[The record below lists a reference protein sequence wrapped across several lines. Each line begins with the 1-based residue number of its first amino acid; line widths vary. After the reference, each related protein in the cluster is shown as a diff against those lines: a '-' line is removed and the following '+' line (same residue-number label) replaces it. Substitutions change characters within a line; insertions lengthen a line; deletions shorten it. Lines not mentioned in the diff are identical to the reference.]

1 MNQVKLNE
9 LIQEEK
15 VVLPLYFLRM
25 YKDFNINLDE
35 FVLLAYLYN
44 KDMIIFN
51 PEKISDDLKIDLLMV
66 MQCISNLEDKGLVCV
81 NTVKNERGI
90 MEEVLNVNPL
100 FTKIT
105 QKLIEELNVKEKE
118 EINIHELIE
127 REFNRRLSPLEHEV
141 IDEWE
146 KNNFSKELI
155 KEAVREASING
166 VNNLRYIDKILIDWS
181 KKGFQKPE
189 DIKKEIKED
198 KKEAQEVFKYDW
210 LNEDEE
216 I

>member
-66 MQCISNLEDKGLVCV
+66 MQCISNLEDKGLVSV
-81 NTVKNERGI
+81 NTIKNERGI
-90 MEEVLNVNPL
+90 MEEVLNINPL

-155 KEAVREASING
+155 KEAVREAVLNG
-166 VNNLRYIDKILIDWS
+166 VTSLRYIDKILYEWN
-181 KKGFQKPE
+181 KKGYQKKE
-189 DIKKEIKED
+189 DIKHKEETKE
-198 KKEAQEVFKYDW
+198 KVEIYNCDW
-210 LNEDEE
+210 LDSDEE
-216 I
+216 L

>member
-15 VVLPLYFLRM
+15 VVVPLYFLRM
-25 YKDFNINLDE
+25 YKDFNVNLDE
-35 FVLLAYLYN
+35 FILLVYLYN
-44 KDMIIFN
+44 KDKIIFN
-51 PEKISDDLKIDLLMV
+51 PEKISDDLKMDLLMV
-66 MQCISNLEDKGLVCV
+66 MQCISNLEDKGLVSV

-90 MEEVLNVNPL
+90 MEEILNIEPL

-105 QKLIEELNVKEKE
+105 QKLVEELNIKEKE

-146 KNNFSKELI
+146 RNNFSKELI

-166 VNNLRYIDKILIDWS
+166 VNNLRYIDKILIDWH
-181 KKGFQKPE
+181 KKGIQKPE
-189 DIKKEIKED
+189 DIKKDTKEE
-198 KKEAQEVFKYDW
+198 KEVDQEVFKYDW